1 MRARQVIVSLVV
13 LALLLVPTLGFA
25 ADDLSASPIGKH
37 HGARLHHR
45 PDRTWRTVPTTLE
58 RSTFAPAAARAER
71 LKAVDVAISLP
82 LVVRVPFVPPRG

>member
-1 MRARQVIVSLVV
+1 MTLPRTVACVLLVA
-13 LALLLVPTLGFA
+13 LALVPALGLA
-25 ADDLSASPIGKH
+25 GDDLSASPIGKH

>member
-1 MRARQVIVSLVV
+1 MTLPRTVACVLLVA
-13 LALLLVPTLGFA
+13 LALVPALGLA
-25 ADDLSASPIGKH
+25 GDDLSTSPIGKH

-58 RSTFAPAAARAER
+58 RSTFAPAAAPAER